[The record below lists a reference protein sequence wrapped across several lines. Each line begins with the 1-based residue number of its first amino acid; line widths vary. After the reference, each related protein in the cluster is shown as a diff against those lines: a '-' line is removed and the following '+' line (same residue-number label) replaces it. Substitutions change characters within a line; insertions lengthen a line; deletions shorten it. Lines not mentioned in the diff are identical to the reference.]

1 MIRTLIIDDVQLAR
15 ERLKRCLAAEP
26 EVQIVGECDNG
37 TKAVASIR
45 ELSPD
50 LIFLDVQMPAL
61 DGFGV
66 LEALQGERTPAV
78 IFVTAYNEYA
88 IQAFEVNALDYLLK
102 PVDCARLSKAV
113 ERARSQLA
121 QPAKGDDLESRFR
134 AMLEDVKGSS
144 KFLKR
149 LTIKLTG
156 HTILLPIDEIDWIES
171 YGNYLKV
178 HAGRESHLIRGTMQ
192 SLETK
197 LDPETFVRVH
207 RSAIVNLEKIKEIH
221 PRSNGDQ
228 DLILQ
233 NGQQLMLSRK
243 YRDRFFAALGDV

>member
-15 ERLKRCLAAEP
+15 ERLKRCLTDEP
-26 EVQIVGECDNG
+26 DVQIAGECDNG
-37 TKAVASIR
+37 TKAVESIR
-45 ELSPD
+45 ALSPD

-61 DGFGV
+61 DGFEV
-66 LEALQGERTPAV
+66 LEALKGERTPAV

-88 IQAFEVNALDYLLK
+88 IQAFDVNALDYLLK

-113 ERARSQLA
+113 ERAKSQLA
-121 QPAKGDDLESRFR
+121 QPAPDLDSRFR
-134 AMLEDVKGSS
+134 AMLEDIKAGS

-156 HTILLPIDEIDWIES
+156 HTILLPTDEIDWIES
-171 YGNYLKV
+171 YGNYLKL
-178 HAGRESHLIRGTMQ
+178 HAGRESHLIRSTMQ
-192 SLETK
+192 SLESK
-197 LDPETFVRVH
+197 LDPEKFIRVH
-207 RSAIVNLEKIKEIH
+207 RSTIVNIEKIKAIY

-228 DLILQ
+228 DLVLQ

-243 YRDRFFAALGDV
+243 YRDQFFAALGDL

>member
-15 ERLKRCLAAEP
+15 ERLKRCLAGEP

-37 TKAVASIR
+37 TEAVASIR
-45 ELSPD
+45 ALSPD

-66 LEALQGERTPAV
+66 IDALKGERTPAV

-88 IQAFEVNALDYLLK
+88 IQAFDVNALDYLLK
-102 PVDCARLSKAV
+102 PVDCSRLSKAV
-113 ERARSQLA
+113 ERAQSQLA
-121 QPAKGDDLESRFR
+121 QPDLDTRFR
-134 AMLEDVKGSS
+134 AMLEDIKASS

-156 HTILLPIDEIDWIES
+156 HTILLPTDEIDWIEG

-178 HAGRESHLIRGTMQ
+178 HTGRESHLIRGTML

-207 RSAIVNLEKIKEIH
+207 RSAIVNIEKIKEIY

-228 DLILQ
+228 DLVLQ

-243 YRDRFFAALGDV
+243 YRDRFLAALGDQ

>member
-15 ERLKRCLAAEP
+15 ERLKRCLAGEP

-37 TKAVASIR
+37 TEAVASIR
-45 ELSPD
+45 ALSPD

-66 LEALQGERTPAV
+66 LEALKGERAPAV

-88 IQAFEVNALDYLLK
+88 IQAFDVNALDYLLK

-113 ERARSQLA
+113 ERAKSHLA
-121 QPAKGDDLESRFR
+121 QPADDLDSRFR
-134 AMLEDVKGSS
+134 AMLEDIKASS

-156 HTILLPIDEIDWIES
+156 HTILLPVDEIDWIES
-171 YGNYLKV
+171 YGNYLKLHV
-178 HAGRESHLIRGTMQ
+178 GRESHLIRGTMQ
-192 SLETK
+192 SLEAK
-197 LDPETFVRVH
+197 LDPEKFVRVH
-207 RSAIVNLEKIKEIH
+207 RSIIVNIEKIKEIY

-228 DLILQ
+228 DLVLQ

-243 YRDRFFAALGDV
+243 FRDRFFAALGDL

>member
-15 ERLKRCLAAEP
+15 ERLKRCLADEP

-45 ELSPD
+45 ALSPD

-66 LEALQGERTPAV
+66 LEALKGERMPVV

-88 IQAFEVNALDYLLK
+88 IQAFDVNALDYLLK

-113 ERARSQLA
+113 ERAKSHLA
-121 QPAKGDDLESRFR
+121 QPAPDLDTRFR
-134 AMLEDVKGSS
+134 AMLED
-144 KFLKR
+144 LKAGTKYLRR

-156 HTILLPIDEIDWIES
+156 HTILLPADEIDWIES

-192 SLETK
+192 SLEAK

-207 RSAIVNLEKIKEIH
+207 RSAIVNIEKIKEIY

-228 DLILQ
+228 DLVLQ
-233 NGQQLMLSRK
+233 DGQQLMLSRK

>member
-26 EVQIVGECDNG
+26 DVQIVGECDNG
-37 TKAVASIR
+37 TNAVASIR
-45 ELSPD
+45 ALSPD

-66 LEALQGERTPAV
+66 LDALKGEHTPVV

-88 IQAFEVNALDYLLK
+88 IQAFDVNALDYLLK

-113 ERARSQLA
+113 ERAKSHLA
-121 QPAKGDDLESRFR
+121 QPAAGDDLDTRFR
-134 AMLEDVKGSS
+134 AMLEDLKAGS

-156 HTILLPIDEIDWIES
+156 HTILLPTDEIDWIES
-171 YGNYLKV
+171 YGNYLKL
-178 HAGRESHLIRGTMQ
+178 HTGRESHLIRGTMQ
-192 SLETK
+192 SIETK
-197 LDPETFVRVH
+197 LDPEKFVRVH
-207 RSAIVNLEKIKEIH
+207 RSTIVNIEKIKEIY

-228 DLILQ
+228 DLVLK

-243 YRDRFFAALGDV
+243 YRDRFFGVLGDI

>member
-26 EVQIVGECDNG
+26 EVEIVGECDNG
-37 TKAVASIR
+37 TQAVESIR
-45 ELSPD
+45 ALSPD

-66 LEALQGERTPAV
+66 LDALQAERTPAV

-88 IQAFEVNALDYLLK
+88 IQAFDVNALDYLLK

-113 ERARSQLA
+113 DRAKSQLA
-121 QPAKGDDLESRFR
+121 QPGDDLDSRFR
-134 AMLEDVKGSS
+134 AMLEDLKAGS

-171 YGNYLKV
+171 YGNYLKL

-197 LDPETFVRVH
+197 LDPEKFVRVH
-207 RSAIVNLEKIKEIH
+207 RSTMVNIEKIKEIY

-228 DLILQ
+228 DLVLQ

-243 YRDRFFAALGDV
+243 YRDRFFGALGDV